1 MLFTIIWNIL
11 LFFFVACVVLIAA
24 APHIKCYIQYKVLN
38 LIANCE
44 FVFVTLMLILA
55 FNLSGYHFG
64 CLLVYGTGGAVLE
77 IFGWIAAVIAILLL
91 YGAIYRK
98 RVAYVANS
106 IDPHQQY
113 LCKPNNSN
121 AVLFG
126 LEKHHYGKIRVGG
139 YNLEI
144 EIVFPENY
152 LRTRENKP
160 FYVRCI
166 NGKPEYR
173 NGYLM
178 LEPCFVEDLVP
189 APVFREKVY
198 DFTVT
203 CKYHSKKDDYKVN
216 GWIEEQGYRWTA
228 EIRSKSA
235 YETLKKGDVVKVT
248 AFYYVFGSAQQWI
261 TAKLCKEEQQS

>member
-1 MLFTIIWNIL
+1 M

-55 FNLSGYHFG
+55 FNYSGYHFG
-64 CLLVYGTGGAVLE
+64 CLLAYGTGGALLE
-77 IFGWIAAVIAILLL
+77 IFGWIGVVVAVLLL

-106 IDPHQQY
+106 IEPHQPY
-113 LCKPNNSN
+113 LCKPNHPDAS
-121 AVLFG
+121 LYG
-126 LEKHHYGKIRVGG
+126 LEKHRYGKICVGG
-139 YNLEI
+139 YDLEI

-152 LRTRENKP
+152 LRTREGKP

-166 NGKPEYR
+166 KAKTEYR
-173 NGYLM
+173 NGRLL

-203 CKYHSKKDDYKVN
+203 WKHHHKGDYMVK

-228 EIRSKSA
+228 EIRDKFA
-235 YETLKKGDVVKVT
+235 YEKLKTGDVVKVT
-248 AFYYVFGSAQQWI
+248 AFYYVFGSAQRWI